1 MMTTES
7 CHCSRELCQ
16 IFLEGMQEMMGQ
28 SGLVAALSNVR
39 RPDRRDAAQTHLELS
54 NELDFAEIAGLVKA
68 LEKQYGLRGGQGIV
82 LRAGKAAFKYFLRR
96 FGTQMRLG
104 ELEYRLL
111 PTMQRL
117 KTGLAALAETLSVQC
132 GVPVEASEISESW
145 IFRIDQCPW
154 CLHRPSEENSVCYF
168 IVGLLQEYFSWV
180 SGGRYYEV
188 REVECRAAG
197 GVACVFQIN
206 KQPLD

>member
-1 MMTTES
+1 MMTVES
-7 CHCSRELCQ
+7 CYCSQGLSQ
-16 IFLEGMQEMMGQ
+16 IFLEGLQEIVGQ
-28 SGLVAALSNVR
+28 PGVTAALNNVR
-39 RPDRRDAAQTHLELS
+39 QDATPMHLELS
-54 NELDFAEIAGLVKA
+54 NGLTFVEIAGLVKA

-82 LRAGKAAFKYFLRR
+82 LRAGKAAFKYLLRR
-96 FGTQMRLG
+96 FGMQMRLG

-111 PTMQRL
+111 PAIRRL
-117 KTGLAALAETLSVQC
+117 KTGLVALAETLSLQC
-132 GVPVEASEISESW
+132 GVPVEATENGETW
-145 IFRIDQCPW
+145 ILRIDQCPW
-154 CLHRPSEENSVCYF
+154 CLHRQSEGSGACYF